1 MLIKEVM
8 NKSFMQRRRQE
19 MAEPLIKK
27 RKFAVAAMKDQEN
40 VNKVK
45 EYLNKKEGINAV
57 NVDSQKG
64 FVRVEYDL
72 RKINFETIEKS
83 IKELG
88 FSLSQKIKE
97 KFKREMA
104 KFTEQNELDNLTATP
119 SSCCEDPKEI
129 RHK

>member
-1 MLIKEVM
+1 
-8 NKSFMQRRRQE
+8 

-27 RKFAVAAMKDQEN
+27 RKFAVAGMEDQGN

-45 EYLNKKEGINAV
+45 EYLNKKEGISAV

-88 FSLSQKIKE
+88 FSLSKKIKE

-119 SSCCEDPKEI
+119 SSCCEDPKERGCEI
-129 RHK
+129 NR

>member
-1 MLIKEVM
+1 
-8 NKSFMQRRRQE
+8 